1 MFNILIGGSIWPF
14 NEHENL
20 RFDNEYDIHMT
31 SNIYENYVLDLD
43 LLIIMH

>member
-1 MFNILIGGSIWPF
+1 MWPF

-20 RFDNEYDIHMT
+20 CFDNEYVIHTT
-31 SNIYENYVLDLD
+31 SNIYEEIYYGLNLD